1 MRIFEIIPERF
12 FSILSAQK
20 KELYVDALMV
30 LRTAF
35 KTELLIRRPELFS
48 MMLDSLEDSFL
59 SADFSEE
66 AMEIG
71 EEGESQDLSGKVHLL
86 LRKLRDCGWIEIEYE
101 PGSFEE
107 IVTVPDYAVAF
118 MDLLYDFSHERIREY
133 NSYVYASYAAL
144 KNAGENP
151 DFQLQALLSAH
162 QNTEKL
168 VDELKSLFNG
178 IKRYYQRLAGQQ
190 DINILLREHL
200 DQYKEK
206 LFDQIYYPP

>member
-48 MMLDSLEDSFL
+48 MMPDSLEDSFL

-71 EEGESQDLSGKVHLL
+71 EEGERQDLSGKVHLL

-118 MDLLYDFSHERIREY
+118 MDLLSMIFPMRGSGSTTATYMRAMRRSKMRERIRTF
-133 NSYVYASYAAL
+133 S
-144 KNAGENP
+144 
-151 DFQLQALLSAH
+151 FR
-162 QNTEKL
+162 
-168 VDELKSLFNG
+168 LF
-178 IKRYYQRLAGQQ
+178 
-190 DINILLREHL
+190 
-200 DQYKEK
+200 
-206 LFDQIYYPP
+206 